1 MEETRLTVTVEEA
14 ARMIG
19 ISRGLAY
26 QMARDKRL
34 PTIRFGKRLVVTKR
48 AIEHLLQVPQETAT
62 SQYVKDQVRDLVK
75 RYALACNAMLEAK
88 ESNVIDLYQQIWS
101 LYLTGWGNIVI
112 TVTQE
117 LLSSDELPELVRSH
131 WRDNL
136 PSLEGR
142 NTIGRYF
149 EA

>member
-117 LLSSDELPELVRSH
+117 LLASDELPELVRSH